1 MWRVAIYG
9 RGIEGRAGRRALD
22 RRVSAL
28 AAEVA
33 RRPGWCHVAT
43 YLDQSSGRLR
53 PGLARLLADAP
64 VGFDLVVVDGY
75 EQLCSNH
82 HELAATVERLRWA
95 GVEVVV
101 ARPSRGR
108 RLAKLVANLALA
120 DLVSEAAR

>member
-43 YLDQSSGRLR
+43 YLDGPSGRLR

-64 VGFDLVVVDGY
+64 VGFDLLVVDGY
-75 EQLCSNH
+75 EQLSSNR
-82 HELAATVERLRWA
+82 HELAEIYDQLRWA
-95 GVEVVV
+95 LVGVEVLH
-101 ARPSRGR
+101 PSRGR

-120 DLVSEAAR
+120 DLVGEAAR